1 MKRRTKVLLSLTL
14 IIAIYVF
21 VYFSELYMDP
31 FIKRILNTGLIYA
44 ILGVSLNLI
53 NGFTG
58 QFSLGHAGFMAIGAY
73 ASALLY
79 MSPENENV
87 ELFHDTTHLSI
98 GQDSNSVLL
107 GHHHRRTHGSWSWFY
122 RRCTMFES

>member
-58 QFSLGHAGFMAIGAY
+58 HF
-73 ASALLY
+73 
-79 MSPENENV
+79 PP
-87 ELFHDTTHLSI
+87 
-98 GQDSNSVLL
+98 
-107 GHHHRRTHGSWSWFY
+107 
-122 RRCTMFES
+122 C